1 MGRYYSGDI
10 GGKFWF
16 AVQSSTDANFFG
28 GEPYEPNYVNYHFSK
43 KYDFDKVVEGIN
55 KCEDALGK
63 NLKTLDKFFS
73 ENNGYNEDMIVEQT
87 DIKEEDIPNLL
98 KWYARLDLGMKIRDC
113 LIEQDEC
120 SFEAEL

>member
-1 MGRYYSGDI
+1 MGRYYQGDI
-10 GGKFWF
+10 EFKFWF
-16 AVQSSTDANFFG
+16 GIQSSTDANFFG

>member
-1 MGRYYSGDI
+1 MGRYYQGDI
-10 GGKFWF
+10 EGKFWF
-16 AVQSSTDANFFG
+16 GIQSSTDANFFG

>member
-1 MGRYYSGDI
+1 MGRYYQGDI
-10 GGKFWF
+10 EGKFWF
-16 AVQSSTDANFFG
+16 GIQSSTDANFFG

-98 KWYARLDLGMKIRDC
+98 KWYARLELGMKIRDC
-113 LIEQDEC
+113 LIELDEC

>member
-1 MGRYYSGDI
+1 MGRYYQGDI
-10 GGKFWF
+10 EGKFWF
-16 AVQSSTDANFFG
+16 GIQSSTDANFFG

-87 DIKEEDIPNLL
+87 DIKKEDIANLL
-98 KWYARLDLGMKIRDC
+98 KWYARFLLGTKIRDC

-120 SFEAEL
+120 HFEAEL

>member
-1 MGRYYSGDI
+1 MGRYYQGDI
-10 GGKFWF
+10 EGKFWF
-16 AVQSSTDANFFG
+16 AIQSSTDANFFG

>member
-1 MGRYYSGDI
+1 MGRYYQGDI
-10 GGKFWF
+10 EGKFWF
-16 AVQSSTDANFFG
+16 GIQSSTDANFFG

-73 ENNGYNEDMIVEQT
+73 ENNGYNEDMIAEQT
-87 DIKEEDIPNLL
+87 DIK
-98 KWYARLDLGMKIRDC
+98 KKIY
-113 LIEQDEC
+113 QTY
-120 SFEAEL
+120 

>member
-1 MGRYYSGDI
+1 MGRYYQGDI
-10 GGKFWF
+10 EGKFWF
-16 AVQSSTDANFFG
+16 AIQSSTDANFFG

-73 ENNGYNEDMIVEQT
+73 ENNGYNEDMIAEQT
-87 DIKEEDIPNLL
+87 DIKKEDIPSLL
-98 KWYARLDLGMKIRDC
+98 KWYARLELGTKIRDC

>member
-1 MGRYYSGDI
+1 MGRYYQGDI
-10 GGKFWF
+10 EGKFWF
-16 AVQSSTDANFFG
+16 GIQSSTDANFFG

-55 KCEDALGK
+55 KCEDVLGK
-63 NLKTLDKFFS
+63 NLKTLDKFFD

>member
-1 MGRYYSGDI
+1 MGRYYQGDI
-10 GGKFWF
+10 EGKFWF
-16 AVQSSTDANFFG
+16 AIQSSTDANFFG

-55 KCEDALGK
+55 KCEDVLGK

-73 ENNGYNEDMIVEQT
+73 ENNGYNEDMIAEQT
-87 DIKEEDIPNLL
+87 DIKKEDIPNLL

>member
-1 MGRYYSGDI
+1 MGRYYQGDI
-10 GGKFWF
+10 NGKFWF
-16 AVQSSTDANFFG
+16 AIQSSTDANFFG